1 MFILEFK
8 WDDANLTFLHGR
20 LDVTILSAQDLPD
33 TDKFLFN
40 VFGQD
45 LTDPYV
51 EAFLGNARIFKSRY
65 IKNELNPSWDE
76 SFKLL
81 VCHHATSLVFK
92 IKDKEQI
99 GEKLQNDY
107 CFIQYFWQF
116 SISFESTVLIIL

>member
-1 MFILEFK
+1 M
-8 WDDANLTFLHGR
+8 
-20 LDVTILSAQDLPD
+20 PD

-76 SFKLL
+76 SFKIF

-99 GEKLQNDY
+99 GNQKTSNEFD
-107 CFIQYFWQF
+107 CVDFIHYYLVYM
-116 SISFESTVLIIL
+116 TPRAN

>member
-1 MFILEFK
+1 M
-8 WDDANLTFLHGR
+8 
-20 LDVTILSAQDLPD
+20 PD

-76 SFKLL
+76 SFKIF

-99 GEKLQNDY
+99 GNKNLGLILTVSIQFIYGSSSKLD
-107 CFIQYFWQF
+107 
-116 SISFESTVLIIL
+116 T

>member
-1 MFILEFK
+1 MTYSNIHSYLPEFK
-8 WDDANLTFLHGR
+8 WDDSNLTFLHGR

-76 SFKLL
+76 SFKIF

-99 GEKLQNDY
+99 GNKK
-107 CFIQYFWQF
+107 
-116 SISFESTVLIIL
+116 T